1 MGLRKPS
8 SRIATSI
15 PGFRQ
20 GVLREIGGRCRSCL
34 SWLPKGC
41 ELGLGL
47 SAGEARRLRLLSQ
60 GLDGAISPQNSANP
74 VLDIVQGTGGIQAQ
88 DMNTAPLQVRVRSSG
103 LTYADVVFA
112 LSESRS
118 IVRTW
123 AMRGTLHL
131 IAAEDHRWLTDLL
144 GPAAFSAGSGRRLQL
159 GLDEKT
165 LERALAC
172 LVKFFTEYGP
182 LTRKEV
188 GKRLVSEGI
197 RVEGQAVHHV
207 VRAGGFL
214 GVLTHGPLLD
224 GKTET
229 FVAADSWLAGIER
242 PQLSRDEG
250 LARLAGR
257 YFRAFGPST
266 ERDFSVWSGLPLR
279 DARAGFE
286 AIREELV
293 EVDVAGERMWVGDG
307 GSGPAG
313 QAVDSGLRR
322 NDGRGR
328 NDGGGRNG
336 GEGLALRQAQGERG
350 PVVRLLGFFDTYLL
364 GYRGR
369 GLAVAPEYMSRVNAG
384 GGMIRP
390 VVTIDGLAVATWSW
404 TRVRGSRLRGNDER
418 LEISVEAFP
427 GMEGAL
433 GSIWDEARGEV
444 GDIGRFLGVEAAL
457 AE

>member
-1 MGLRKPS
+1 MS
-8 SRIATSI
+8 
-15 PGFRQ
+15 
-20 GVLREIGGRCRSCL
+20 VLTL
-34 SWLPKGC
+34 T
-41 ELGLGL
+41 
-47 SAGEARRLRLLSQ
+47 ADEARRLRLLSQ

-103 LTYADVVFA
+103 LTSSDVIQA
-112 LSESRS
+112 LSQDRS
-118 IVRTW
+118 IIRTW
-123 AMRGTLHL
+123 VMRGTLHL
-131 IAAEDHRWLTDLL
+131 IPAADHRWMISLL
-144 GPAAFSAGSGRRLQL
+144 GSPAFSAGRGRRHQL
-159 GLDEKT
+159 GLDDKT
-165 LERALAC
+165 LDKALTHSVDV
-172 LVKFFTEYGP
+172 LTTEGP
-182 LTRKEV
+182 LTRQQLGE
-188 GKRLVSEGI
+188 RLATYDIPVAN
-197 RVEGQAVHHV
+197 QALHHV
-207 VRAGGFL
+207 VRCGGFL
-214 GVLTHGPLLD
+214 GVITHGPLLD

-242 PQLSRDEG
+242 PELSREEG

-266 ERDFSVWSGLPLR
+266 ERDFAVWSGLPLR

-286 AIREELV
+286 AIRDSLV
-293 EVDVAGERMWVGDG
+293 EVEVGGERMWVVDG

-322 NDGRGR
+322 NDGCGR
-328 NDGGGRNG
+328 NDGP
-336 GEGLALRQAQGERG
+336 L
-350 PVVRLLGFFDTYLL
+350 VRLLGFFDTYLL

>member
-1 MGLRKPS
+1 MRVFAQRLD
-8 SRIATSI
+8 A
-15 PGFRQ
+15 
-20 GVLREIGGRCRSCL
+20 RSAQQAEHRL
-34 SWLPKGC
+34 DV
-41 ELGLGL
+41 
-47 SAGEARRLRLLSQ
+47 SA
-60 GLDGAISPQNSANP
+60 
-74 VLDIVQGTGGIQAQ
+74 IVRGTGGIQAQ

-103 LTYADVVFA
+103 LTSSDVIQA
-112 LSESRS
+112 LSQDRS

-131 IAAEDHRWLTDLL
+131 IPAEDHRWMTNLL
-144 GPAAFSAGSGRRLQL
+144 GASSFSAGRGRRHQL
-159 GLDEKT
+159 GLDDRT
-165 LERALAC
+165 LDEALTHSVDV
-172 LVKFFTEYGP
+172 LSTEGP
-182 LTRKEV
+182 LTRQQLAE
-188 GKRLVSEGI
+188 RLATYEIPVAN
-197 RVEGQAVHHV
+197 QALHHV
-207 VRAGGFL
+207 LRAGGFL
-214 GVLTHGPLLD
+214 GVIAHGPLLD

-242 PQLSRDEG
+242 PELSREEG
-250 LARLAGR
+250 LARLASR
-257 YFRAFGPST
+257 YIRAFGPST

-286 AIREELV
+286 AISGELV
-293 EVDVAGERMWVGDG
+293 EVEVAGERMWVEDGGDSPMDSGFRRNEGIASDG

-328 NDGGGRNG
+328 GNDG
-336 GEGLALRQAQGERG
+336 QIK
-350 PVVRLLGFFDTYLL
+350 LLGFFDTYLL

-433 GSIWDEARGEV
+433 GSIWDEVRGEV

>member
-1 MGLRKPS
+1 MS
-8 SRIATSI
+8 TIALT
-15 PGFRQ
+15 
-20 GVLREIGGRCRSCL
+20 
-34 SWLPKGC
+34 
-41 ELGLGL
+41 
-47 SAGEARRLRLLSQ
+47 ADEARRMRVSSQ
-60 GLDGAISPQNSANP
+60 GLDVGVDSRKS
-74 VLDIVQGTGGIQAQ
+74 VDVVGIVRRTGGIQAQ
-88 DMNTAPLQVRVRSSG
+88 DVSAGALQVRARSFG

-131 IAAEDHRWLTDLL
+131 IPSEDHRWLTDLL
-144 GPAAFSAGSGRRLQL
+144 GPAAFSAGSGRRLQM

-165 LERALAC
+165 LERALEC
-172 LVKFFTEYGP
+172 LVKSFTKYGP

-207 VRAGGFL
+207 VRSGGFL
-214 GVLTHGPLLD
+214 GVIAHGPLLD

-242 PQLSRDEG
+242 PELSRDEA

-286 AIREELV
+286 AISGELV
-293 EVDVAGERMWVGDG
+293 EVEVHPHPNPPPSRGRGSERMWVVDG

-322 NDGRGR
+322 NDGGGRNDDKGR
-328 NDGGGRNG
+328 NDGG
-336 GEGLALRQAQGERG
+336 GLALRQAQGERG

-404 TRVRGSRLRGNDER
+404 RWVRGGSPMDSGFRRNEGSSGRNDGRGGRNDGKAGR
-418 LEISVEAFP
+418 GLEISVEAFP

-444 GDIGRFLGVEAAL
+444 GDIGRFLGVEAGISPPP
-457 AE
+457 

>member
-1 MGLRKPS
+1 MPA
-8 SRIATSI
+8 IT
-15 PGFRQ
+15 
-20 GVLREIGGRCRSCL
+20 
-34 SWLPKGC
+34 
-41 ELGLGL
+41 L
-47 SAGEARRLRLLSQ
+47 SADETRRLRVSSQ
-60 GLDGAISPQNSANP
+60 GLDVPIGGAGA
-74 VLDIVQGTGGIQAQ
+74 VLEIVRRTGGIQAQ
-88 DMNTAPLQVRVRSSG
+88 DMNAAPLQVRVRSSG
-103 LTYADVVFA
+103 LTSSDVIQA
-112 LSESRS
+112 LSQDPS

-123 AMRGTLHL
+123 VMRGTLHL
-131 IAAEDHRWLTDLL
+131 IPAADHRWMISLL
-144 GPAAFSAGSGRRLQL
+144 GSPAFSAGRGRRHQL
-159 GLDEKT
+159 GLDDKT
-165 LERALAC
+165 LDKALTHSVDV
-172 LVKFFTEYGP
+172 LTTEGP
-182 LTRKEV
+182 LTRQQLGE
-188 GKRLVSEGI
+188 RLATYDIPVAN
-197 RVEGQAVHHV
+197 QALHHV

-214 GVLTHGPLLD
+214 GVIAHGPLLD

-242 PQLSRDEG
+242 PELSRDEA

-279 DARAGFE
+279 DARAGFG
-286 AIREELV
+286 AIRDSLV
-293 EVDVAGERMWVGDG
+293 EVDVAGERMWVVDG

-322 NDGRGR
+322 NDDKGR
-328 NDGGGRNG
+328 NDGGGRNDG
-336 GEGLALRQAQGERG
+336 Q
-350 PVVRLLGFFDTYLL
+350 VKLLGFFDTYLL

-404 TRVRGSRLRGNDER
+404 TRVRGSRLRGNDGVEGGNDER

-433 GSIWDEARGEV
+433 GSIWDEVRGEV